1 MLSTIEEHF
10 AVVTDERQQY
20 RVRYPLL
27 NIINHSCWRYMRCRW
42 LGAIEEV
49 GKNKL
54 KLLKQ

>member
-27 NIINHSCWRYMRCRW
+27 DILLIT
-42 LGAIEEV
+42 LV
-49 GKNKL
+49 GVICDADGWEPL
-54 KLLKQ
+54 KKWVKTN